1 MQQPPLFTHGENMN
15 EMVAIG
21 FIVAGLTGI
30 LALGVAWKKFSGD
43 PEPRKISPSPLVVTE
58 APRFMLQSDCA
69 NRCDALAKRIDD
81 VERRNNED
89 MRLIREELSKL
100 GRGTENVQRRV
111 NGMATTVY
119 MIAGKM
125 GLFPQ
130 IPEEI
135 EA

>member
-15 EMVAIG
+15 EAVVVG
-21 FIVAGLTGI
+21 LIVAGLTGI
-30 LALGVAWKKFSGD
+30 LGLGVAWKKFSGD

-58 APRFMLQSDCA
+58 APRYMLQGDCA

-130 IPEEI
+130 IPEEM
-135 EA
+135 EG

>member
-81 VERRNNED
+81 VERHNNKD

-130 IPEEI
+130 IPEEM
-135 EA
+135 EG

>member
-69 NRCDALAKRIDD
+69 NRCDVLAKRIDD
-81 VERRNNED
+81 VERHNNKD

-130 IPEEI
+130 IPEEM
-135 EA
+135 EG